1 MLLGYEIDYDIESMS
16 KALHEKTLAL
26 DYAKKEMSGMKIR
39 MKDMEDIVSTQR
51 DHISTLKLINKYL
64 SEQTGE
70 IDADSSE

>member
-1 MLLGYEIDYDIESMS
+1 
-16 KALHEKTLAL
+16 
-26 DYAKKEMSGMKIR
+26 MSGMKIR

-64 SEQTGE
+64 SEQTKE